1 LSQTIKQKVKAAV
14 NFISDFEEKLAELA
28 KAKQADGII
37 CGHIHK
43 AEIKEINGIIYMN
56 SGDWVESLTALVET
70 HEGEWS
76 IVQYPNY
83 NLEKE
88 LDEIWDDQTSEEIK
102 I

>member
-1 LSQTIKQKVKAAV
+1 
-14 NFISDFEEKLAELA
+14 
-28 KAKQADGII
+28 
-37 CGHIHK
+37 
-43 AEIKEINGIIYMN
+43 MN

-76 IVQYPNY
+76 IFQYPNY

-88 LDEIWDDQTSEEIK
+88 LEEIWDDQTSEEIK